1 MRTTLSARHCEL
13 TDALRQRARAVAAR
27 LAALSPHALD
37 ATVVFDV
44 APLFHS
50 VEIRLHARGRKLL
63 VGVGQG
69 PDHRTALDRAE
80 EKLRGQLLKAGKL
93 RKQARRTTRPR
104 VRTQ

>member
-13 TDALRQRARAVAAR
+13 TDGLRQRARAVAAR

-63 VGVGQG
+63 VGAGQG

-104 VRTQ
+104 VRSQ